1 MENKVDK
8 ITLDNLS
15 SVSKNNSSPLVSRD
29 LNLVGHINV
38 SVTAKIGSANITI
51 DKLFSMKSG
60 EVLTLQESLD
70 SPVLL
75 LVDGKTI
82 ARGQLVAVGENFGVE
97 IIDVAQ

>member
-97 IIDVAQ
+97 INQQS